1 MPTHAE
7 RRVLPYTPHE
17 MFELVAAIDRYPE
30 FLPWC
35 VASRVTKREGDVV
48 WADMVIGFRL
58 FRERIASRVTL
69 DRPKLCID
77 VAYDHGPLRHLDNHW
92 RFEAHGDGQ
101 CLVDFHVDF
110 SFRSRLL
117 QLAVETL
124 FNEAVRR
131 MVGAFESRALALY
144 GPRSSPPRLNAN

>member
-7 RRVLPYTPHE
+7 RRVLPYTPQQ

-35 VASRVTKREGDVV
+35 VASRITRREGDVV

-58 FRERIASRVTL
+58 FRERFASRVTL
-69 DRPKLCID
+69 DRPGLCID
-77 VAYDHGPLRHLDNHW
+77 VAYDRGPLRHLDNHW
-92 RFEAHGDGQ
+92 RFEAHGEGH
-101 CLVDFHVDF
+101 CVVDFRVDF
-110 SFRSRLL
+110 ALRSRLL
-117 QLAVETL
+117 QLAIETL

-131 MVGAFESRALALY
+131 MVGAFEGRALAMY
-144 GPRSSPPRLNAN
+144 GPRSAPPAP

>member
-35 VASRVTKREGDVV
+35 VASRVIRREGDVV

-58 FRERIASRVTL
+58 FRERFTSRVTL

-77 VAYDHGPLRHLDNHW
+77 VAYDHGPLRQTVVRRWAQLSVSGGP
-92 RFEAHGDGQ
+92 E
-101 CLVDFHVDF
+101 VF
-110 SFRSRLL
+110 SFCTGL
-117 QLAVETL
+117 
-124 FNEAVRR
+124 
-131 MVGAFESRALALY
+131 
-144 GPRSSPPRLNAN
+144 

>member
-35 VASRVTKREGDVV
+35 VASRITKREGDVV

-58 FRERIASRVTL
+58 FRERFTSRVTL
-69 DRPKLCID
+69 DRPQLCID
-77 VAYDHGPLRHLDNHW
+77 VAYDRGPLRHLDNQW
-92 RFEAHGDGQ
+92 RFEPHGEGQ
-101 CLVDFHVDF
+101 CLVDFRVDF
-110 SFRSRLL
+110 AFRSRLL

-124 FNEAVRR
+124 FNE
-131 MVGAFESRALALY
+131 
-144 GPRSSPPRLNAN
+144 

>member
-7 RRVLPYTPHE
+7 RRVLPYTPQQ

-35 VASRVTKREGDVV
+35 VAARVTKREGDVV

-58 FRERIASRVTL
+58 FRERFSSRVTL

-92 RFEAHGDGQ
+92 RFEAQGEGH
-101 CLVDFHVDF
+101 CLVDFRVDF

-117 QLAVETL
+117 QLAIEAL

-131 MVGAFESRALALY
+131 MVGAFEARALALY
-144 GPRSSPPRLNAN
+144 GPRSLAPAS